1 MLRRCN
7 TRRNRGLSAAD
18 LRIPT
23 RAPPPPPW
31 DLTLWGQ
38 ACGACSGPLQSEAL
52 LRRAS
57 TGIGPVAAPLAPM
70 PMAMLSA
77 AASPFCRVA
86 PIGALCKPEEDP
98 FLLLESSLKAIERI
112 LPLRR
117 TWIEQPYGEEEIN
130 QIGRAHV

>member
-38 ACGACSGPLQSEAL
+38 ACGACSGPLQSGAF
-52 LRRAS
+52 LRQAP
-57 TGIGPVAAPLAPM
+57 TGIGPVAAPLSAPIV
-70 PMAMLSA
+70 MAMLSA
-77 AASPFCRVA
+77 AASPFCW
-86 PIGALCKPEEDP
+86 PEEDP
-98 FLLLESSLKAIERI
+98 FLLLESSLKAIE
-112 LPLRR
+112 
-117 TWIEQPYGEEEIN
+117 
-130 QIGRAHV
+130 IGRAHV